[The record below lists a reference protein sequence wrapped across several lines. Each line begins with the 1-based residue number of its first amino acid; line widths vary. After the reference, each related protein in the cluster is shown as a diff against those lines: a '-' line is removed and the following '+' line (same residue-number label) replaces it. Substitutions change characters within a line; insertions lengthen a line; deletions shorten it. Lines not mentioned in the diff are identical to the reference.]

1 MGFTAEDIPLT
12 KCLRVGKGYGTA
24 SLCKVFPDITQTIEY
39 WWNKM
44 FQYQA
49 IRLIVG
55 KCLSAKPII
64 YKHGNMT
71 LGWRHR

>member
-39 WWNKM
+39 
-44 FQYQA
+44 
-49 IRLIVG
+49 
-55 KCLSAKPII
+55 
-64 YKHGNMT
+64 
-71 LGWRHR
+71 